1 MEARASFDGAWAV
14 PKKLGLLK
22 IGWAL
27 PFTILLRAV
36 PAGYLD

>member
-1 MEARASFDGAWAV
+1 MGEE
-14 PKKLGLLK
+14 LGFLEV
-22 IGWAL
+22 GWAL